1 MRLARPQPADTSD
14 EPADGTETP
23 LSDGRETKPE
33 PPSDQPEGSAAP
45 EVQLALTLTTSLTDQ
60 DRRNHVWDVLRRI
73 TAHVDDGD
81 ASHLQVVLKL
91 VLHANAA
98 NHIAEAA
105 RQADVN
111 PTITPLD

>member
-1 MRLARPQPADTSD
+1 M
-14 EPADGTETP
+14 
-23 LSDGRETKPE
+23 
-33 PPSDQPEGSAAP
+33 
-45 EVQLALTLTTSLTDQ
+45 TLTTSLTNQ
-60 DRRNHVWDVLRRI
+60 DRRNHVWDVLQRI

-91 VLHANAA
+91 VLHENAA